1 MIAAPM
7 RPADLT
13 EPLDEGAYG
22 GKAAQLAMAVR
33 AGLPVPKGIG
43 LPVDLVDAVA
53 ASDADAVRGLE
64 RALAGLRRPLAVRSS
79 AVGEDSAIAS
89 FAGQHL
95 TCLNVGSPGAV
106 VDAVRAIFASARSE
120 SALAYRRRMGVEGE
134 PRVGAVVQELVMAD
148 RAGVLFSCNPVTG
161 ADEIVIEAAWG
172 LGEAVVAGLVTP
184 DRFRLSRQG
193 AVLERSIGVKD
204 LAVRPTPAGGTCET
218 PVAASLARTPCLDA
232 SDLERLSRLAARCEA
247 VFGGRQDL
255 EWAFAGDRLHLLQ
268 RRPVTRA
275 PQPS

>member
-1 MIAAPM
+1 MNAAPM
-7 RPADLT
+7 RPANLT

-53 ASDADAVRGLE
+53 AGDADAVRGLE

-95 TCLNVGSPGAV
+95 TCLNVISSGGV
-106 VDAVRAIFASARSE
+106 VDAVQAIFASARSE

-134 PRVGAVVQELVMAD
+134 PRMGAVVQELVDAD

-172 LGEAVVAGLVTP
+172 LGEAVVAGMVVP

-193 AVLERSIGVKD
+193 AVIERAVGVKD
-204 LAVRPTPAGGTCET
+204 LAVRAAPAGGTREIRVT
-218 PVAASLARTPCLDA
+218 ASLSCAPCLDL
-232 SDLERLSRLAARCEA
+232 SDLDRLWRLAAECEH
-247 VFGGRQDL
+247 VFGDRQDL
-255 EWAFAGDRLHLLQ
+255 EWAFTGARLHLLQ
-268 RRPVTRA
+268 RRAVTRA
-275 PQPS
+275 AH